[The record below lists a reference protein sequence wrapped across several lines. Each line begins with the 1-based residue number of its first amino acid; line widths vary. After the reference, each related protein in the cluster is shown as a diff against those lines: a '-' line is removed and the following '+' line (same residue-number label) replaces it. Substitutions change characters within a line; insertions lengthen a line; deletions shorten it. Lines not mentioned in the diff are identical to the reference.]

1 MVELKEQTTEGLE
14 TGSCPY
20 VFLHC
25 LMEQG
30 VVGHV
35 VHCLLLNTDTV
46 NDMAARAETCSSRL
60 RFLSGVQA
68 LEPPSPEGA

>member
-1 MVELKEQTTEGLE
+1 M
-14 TGSCPY
+14 
-20 VFLHC
+20 
-25 LMEQG
+25 
-30 VVGHV
+30 VGHV

-46 NDMAARAETCSSRL
+46 NDMAARAETRSSRL